1 MAITPPYIRL
11 SNGDV
16 IIFEKL
22 GPQKRAVLLNSES
35 IRLRQG
41 NYLIGA
47 TEKQLADTIIL
58 GFSVPTPTI
67 IEEVLSPLP
76 TTPPTPPQP
85 TPTQT
90 PEKVEEKRLQE
101 AASTESKSKSA
112 SEKTVDATTIEQA
125 TPNDLKAKGA
135 AKLPQLI
142 YILGSQV
149 NILIQPS
156 LNKLITDYISKY
168 QASGVCLPP
177 TELAKLRQQ
186 RDLIVNQLN
195 NIGDKIEILGSS
207 ITGLS
212 FFLNTVLAI
221 ITTVDLAALATSL
234 ALKIPPASA
243 LPTPGVITTL
253 LNDAQTLI
261 RKVTFDQYGNSKL
274 SKYQSV
280 LSGSA
285 LVLSIVG
292 GYILTAVEA
301 LKSIDNV
308 LKTCDPTNPPST
320 ISPTVQSIADA
331 QLQSSQTQNQTTY
344 SGFIIEIQEVPYTP
358 TVTRRRAL
366 GKNQQGIVLIQTELS
381 FTTDDLT
388 LINEL
393 KLIIDRDNLKAY

>member
-1 MAITPPYIRL
+1 MA
-11 SNGDV
+11 
-16 IIFEKL
+16 
-22 GPQKRAVLLNSES
+22 
-35 IRLRQG
+35 
-41 NYLIGA
+41 
-47 TEKQLADTIIL
+47 
-58 GFSVPTPTI
+58 
-67 IEEVLSPLP
+67 SPLDIE
-76 TTPPTPPQP
+76 Q
-85 TPTQT
+85 Q
-90 PEKVEEKRLQE
+90 RSQE
-101 AASTESKSKSA
+101 AASTAAKSKSA
-112 SEKTVDATTIEQA
+112 SEKTVDATTIEQS

-156 LNKLITDYISKY
+156 LNKLTTDYVSKY

-177 TELAKLRQQ
+177 IELDRLRQQ

-195 NIGDKIEILGSS
+195 NIGDKIEILGTS

-212 FFLNTVLAI
+212 FFLNTVLSI

-234 ALKIPPASA
+234 ALKVPPASA

-308 LKTCDPTNPPST
+308 LKACDPTNPPPS
-320 ISPTVQSIADA
+320 ISPTVQSIADS

>member
-1 MAITPPYIRL
+1 MA
-11 SNGDV
+11 
-16 IIFEKL
+16 
-22 GPQKRAVLLNSES
+22 
-35 IRLRQG
+35 
-41 NYLIGA
+41 
-47 TEKQLADTIIL
+47 
-58 GFSVPTPTI
+58 
-67 IEEVLSPLP
+67 SPLDIE
-76 TTPPTPPQP
+76 Q
-85 TPTQT
+85 Q
-90 PEKVEEKRLQE
+90 RSQE
-101 AASTESKSKSA
+101 AASTAAKSKSA
-112 SEKTVDATTIEQA
+112 SEKTVDATTIEQS
-125 TPNDLKAKGA
+125 TPNNLKAIGA
-135 AKLPQLI
+135 SKLPQLI

-156 LNKLITDYISKY
+156 LNKLITDYVSKY

-177 TELAKLRQQ
+177 TELARLRQQ

-212 FFLNTVLAI
+212 FFLNTVLSI

-234 ALKIPPASA
+234 ALKTPPASA

-261 RKVTFDQYGNSKL
+261 RKVTFDQYGNSRL

-285 LVLSIVG
+285 LVLSIIG
-292 GYILTAVEA
+292 GYILTAVGA
-301 LKSIDNV
+301 LKLIDNV
-308 LKTCDPTNPPST
+308 LKACDPTNPLPP
-320 ISPTVQSIADA
+320 ISPTVQSISDA
-331 QLQSSQTQNQTTY
+331 QLQSTTTQNQTTY
-344 SGFIIEIQEVPYTP
+344 NGFIIEIQEVPYTT
-358 TVTRRRAL
+358 TVNRRRAL
-366 GKNQQGIVLIQTELS
+366 GKNQQGIILIQTELS

>member
-1 MAITPPYIRL
+1 MA
-11 SNGDV
+11 
-16 IIFEKL
+16 
-22 GPQKRAVLLNSES
+22 
-35 IRLRQG
+35 
-41 NYLIGA
+41 
-47 TEKQLADTIIL
+47 
-58 GFSVPTPTI
+58 
-67 IEEVLSPLP
+67 SPLDIE
-76 TTPPTPPQP
+76 Q
-85 TPTQT
+85 Q
-90 PEKVEEKRLQE
+90 RSQE
-101 AASTESKSKSA
+101 AASTAAKSKSA
-112 SEKTVDATTIEQA
+112 SEKTVDATTIEQS
-125 TPNDLKAKGA
+125 TPNNLKAIGA
-135 AKLPQLI
+135 SKLPQLI

-156 LNKLITDYISKY
+156 LNKLTTDYISKY

-177 TELAKLRQQ
+177 TELARLRQQ

-212 FFLNTVLAI
+212 FFLNTVLSI

-234 ALKIPPASA
+234 ALKTPPASA

-261 RKVTFDQYGNSKL
+261 RKVTFDQYGNSRL

-292 GYILTAVEA
+292 GYILTAVRG
-301 LKSIDNV
+301 LQSIDSV
-308 LKTCDPTNPPST
+308 LQTCDPNDTLPP
-320 ISPTVQSIADA
+320 ISPNIQSIADA
-331 QLQSSQTQNQTTY
+331 QLQSIQTENQTTY
-344 SGFIIEIQEVPYTP
+344 NGFIIEIQEVPYTP
-358 TVTRRRAL
+358 TVNRRRAL

-381 FTTDDLT
+381 FTTDDFT